1 MFGILRLEEQL
12 VEKDKFAA
20 IMPIIVGGLANKI
33 IEETHISENEAF
45 EKLYN
50 SELYTALESEE
61 TKVWTYSVPKLFD
74 LYKNEVTSGRLELP
88 EY

>member
-1 MFGILRLEEQL
+1 M
-12 VEKDKFAA
+12 EKNKFAA
-20 IMPIIVGGLANKI
+20 ILPVLIGGLTSKI
-33 IEETHISENEAF
+33 IEETGAGEDEVF

-50 SELYTALESEE
+50 SELYAALENEE

-74 LYKNEVTSGRLELP
+74 LYQAEITMGKLELP

>member
-1 MFGILRLEEQL
+1 MTNKFTAILPL
-12 VEKDKFAA
+12 
-20 IMPIIVGGLANKI
+20 IIGGLANKI
-33 IEETHISENEAF
+33 IEETHVSDDDAF

-50 SELYTALESEE
+50 SELYAALENER

-74 LYKNEVTSGRLELP
+74 LYKKELDTGKLELP

>member
-1 MFGILRLEEQL
+1 MEEN
-12 VEKDKFAA
+12 KFAA
-20 IMPIIVGGLANKI
+20 ILPVIIGGLANKI
-33 IEETHISENEAF
+33 IEETHVSDYDAF

-50 SELYTALESEE
+50 SELYVALENEK

-74 LYKNEVTSGRLELP
+74 LYQQEVSMGKLELP